1 MSTEAGTWC
10 KKNWDENIDS
20 RSGAFMSARIQ
31 RNREPK
37 RVKIYQIKEG
47 ELCQTLNWES
57 VLPRPNSNSRQIP
70 AARLPFPIITAKKLS
85 FSLCVSTTDCSAVH
99 TSPSWGA

>member
-1 MSTEAGTWC
+1 MSTEAGIGSR
-10 KKNWDENIDS
+10 KKRDENIGS
-20 RSGAFMSARIQ
+20 RSDVFMSARIQ

-47 ELCQTLNWES
+47 ELCQTLNWELVS
-57 VLPRPNSNSRQIP
+57 RPNSNSRQIP